1 MKTSKLWINS
11 TVRRN
16 DEVNDILRD
25 FAAEAGIAGRDYQ
38 HMCLLTEETLG
49 MAHDSLKNFDGEIW
63 LEKTAG
69 GYEII
74 LEADVRESEEAGSA
88 LPASVPGFMAKIA
101 GMLNCSYMFENTEEM
116 PENLAALLPDY
127 MSYGAPVRGDAPVW
141 AGQWSLSAYRQNL
154 QERRKKDPASEAGLE
169 ELEKSIVASLAD
181 EVNIGIH
188 GQKIRLVI
196 SRAVRKEPAAGGNR

>member
-1 MKTSKLWINS
+1 MKTSKMWING

-74 LEADVRESEEAGSA
+74 LEADVRESEVDCSDIRDFV
-88 LPASVPGFMAKIA
+88 SGF
-101 GMLNCSYMFENTEEM
+101 F
-116 PENLAALLPDY
+116 
-127 MSYGAPVRGDAPVW
+127 W
-141 AGQWSLSAYRQNL
+141 
-154 QERRKKDPASEAGLE
+154 
-169 ELEKSIVASLAD
+169 
-181 EVNIGIH
+181 
-188 GQKIRLVI
+188 
-196 SRAVRKEPAAGGNR
+196 